1 MERASNDY
9 IHLTKRDWQA
19 YCVDD
24 IRISLNN
31 HSKGL
36 YYYFWVVN
44 TALYYMLVFFN
55 DYNGFTCLLLCIT
68 LQHIAIE
75 YGDIILRSNKKQP
88 WQTKNGRYEM
98 SVGISKAH
106 HETH

>member
-31 HSKGL
+31 HSKRL
-36 YYYFWVVN
+36 YYYFGVCNAGLSYMTIYVWIDAFVSLWIFWV
-44 TALYYMLVFFN
+44 LGY
-55 DYNGFTCLLLCIT
+55 
-68 LQHIAIE
+68 IAIE

-88 WQTKNGRYEM
+88 WQTKNG
-98 SVGISKAH
+98 
-106 HETH
+106 T